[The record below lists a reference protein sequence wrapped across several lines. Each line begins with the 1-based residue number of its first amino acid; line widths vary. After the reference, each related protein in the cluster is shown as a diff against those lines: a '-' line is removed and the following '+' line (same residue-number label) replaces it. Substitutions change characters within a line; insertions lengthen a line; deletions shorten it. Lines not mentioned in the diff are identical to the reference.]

1 MKTSITAAILAASLG
16 LAGTAQAQITVGFVT
31 SQSGPGSSIGV
42 LYDRG
47 MKAAAEYAMSVGAE
61 KIKLIQLDDGSDPST
76 ATRNA
81 RKLVEETV
89 HLLGRKHRRNALGQL
104 RCGHQPRGAFFQLP
118 FAHPVL
124 EKYHPDS
131 FAAVAEKVAKDKK
144 PNILLLGRTEV
155 GQDLAPMLSYRLDAG
170 LLMDC
175 LDLRIDPDSKTMIME
190 RPVYGGNARSILYC
204 ETKPQMASVKPK
216 TQDPLPKDM
225 SRKGEVE
232 TISVDLNPSVN
243 RTQFVEHVSWV
254 SEGIQL
260 EAAELIISGGRG
272 MGSAEAYKATIDVA
286 AQVIGGAAGASKAAC
301 DAGYAPPGNQVGLTG
316 KRVSPVLYVAVAIS
330 GASQHLA
337 GMGTS
342 KNIVVVNRD
351 PDANIF
357 KVARYGVVADY
368 KQVMPAFIEKLKELL
383 AE

>member
-1 MKTSITAAILAASLG
+1 MADEKGVMIVGELVRGTPAPICYELLGAGRKLADSLG
-16 LAGTAQAQITVGFVT
+16 EQLSILIMADNISSDTT
-31 SQSGPGSSIGV
+31 SDLIASGA
-42 LYDRG
+42 DRV
-47 MKAAAEYAMSVGAE
+47 YAV
-61 KIKLIQLDDGSDPST
+61 
-76 ATRNA
+76 
-81 RKLVEETV
+81 
-89 HLLGRKHRRNALGQL
+89 
-104 RCGHQPRGAFFQLP
+104 
-118 FAHPVL
+118 AHPVL
-124 EKYHPDS
+124 GKYHPDS

-144 PNILLLGRTEV
+144 PNILLMGRTEV

-175 LDLRIDPDSKTMIME
+175 LDLKIDPASKMMIME
-190 RPVYGGNARSILYC
+190 RPVYGGNARSVLHC

-216 TQDPLPKDM
+216 TQEPLPKDT

-232 TISVDLNPSVN
+232 TISVDLSPSIN
-243 RTQFVEHVSWV
+243 RTQFVEHISWV
-254 SEGIQL
+254 SEGVQL
-260 EAAELIISGGRG
+260 ESAELIISGGRG
-272 MGSAEAYKATIDVA
+272 IGSTEAYKATIDVA
-286 AQVIGGAAGASKAAC
+286 AKVIGGAAGASKAAC

-316 KRVSPVLYVAVAIS
+316 KRVSPTLYVAVAIS

-342 KNIVVVNRD
+342 KNIVAINRD
-351 PDANIF
+351 PDANMF